1 MLQGTYTN
9 GSRLFAWASL
19 LIVFSIGMHEG
30 VFVTWCNSFMGGPSG
45 FKHGIVES
53 MLAKPNDC
61 MSSRRTLQVAFLR
74 FVLWFEFA
82 KQNLFGY
89 HLLRRQWG
97 WSTGTLNWF
106 YQHVISFLLP
116 IVASWGW
123 ECFEMHV
130 LSPCGWKRLCLH
142 FCFERHVHTNVS
154 IQRLIS
160 IGRQSFDS

>member
-1 MLQGTYTN
+1 MPLPVILQL
-9 GSRLFAWASL
+9 SEKLLLASL
-19 LIVFSIGMHEG
+19 PDEVLPEDFTGHSPHFELHI
-30 VFVTWCNSFMGGPSG
+30 VTWCNSFMGGPSG

-97 WSTGTLNWF
+97 
-106 YQHVISFLLP
+106 
-116 IVASWGW
+116 
-123 ECFEMHV
+123 
-130 LSPCGWKRLCLH
+130 
-142 FCFERHVHTNVS
+142 
-154 IQRLIS
+154 
-160 IGRQSFDS
+160 

>member
-82 KQNLFGY
+82 KQNLFWLPPTSETVGLINRNLELVLPTC
-89 HLLRRQWG
+89 HLLLAAHCCFMGLRMFWDACVESL
-97 WSTGTLNWF
+97 WMKETLS
-106 YQHVISFLLP
+106 SFLFRTACAYQC
-116 IVASWGW
+116 VNSTSHQYWQTKFW
-123 ECFEMHV
+123 
-130 LSPCGWKRLCLH
+130 
-142 FCFERHVHTNVS
+142 
-154 IQRLIS
+154 
-160 IGRQSFDS
+160 